1 MSSIT
6 SQSITCPKCKF
17 EGEFNMYNS
26 VNVTLDPKLRE
37 KVLSGE
43 IFDWTCPKCGE
54 KYSIR
59 HDLLY
64 HDMDKEF
71 QIYYSPNNCVES
83 NKTISNLAK
92 KCPGIRRKYR
102 TVVTLNALREKI
114 FIFEKGFNDIAI
126 ELVKAILKFGENE
139 IREDTELRFI
149 DFFAVK
155 NRISQG
161 KLAFKQIIDDQPQ
174 EGIVIFDKEAYDN
187 ILNEVQTNDKFK
199 MTEPCETIDENWI
212 LKKMK

>member
-1 MSSIT
+1 MSRIT
-6 SQSITCPKCKF
+6 KQSFICPKCKF
-17 EGEFNMYNS
+17 QDEFKMYNS

-71 QIYYSPNNCVES
+71 QIYYSPNNIVEL
-83 NKTISNLAK
+83 NQTISNLAK
-92 KCPGIRRKYR
+92 KCPGIRRQYR
-102 TVVTLNALREKI
+102 TVDSLNSLREKI
-114 FIFEKGFNDIAI
+114 LIFEKDFNDIAI
-126 ELVKAILKFGENE
+126 ELVKAILKYGKNE
-139 IREDTELRFI
+139 IREETELRFF
-149 DFFAVK
+149 DYFEGK
-155 NRISQG
+155 ENISEG

-174 EGIVIFDKEAYDN
+174 EGFVIFDKEAYDK
-187 ILNEVQTNDKFK
+187 ILNEVQTNGKFK

-212 LKKMK
+212 LKRM

>member
-1 MSSIT
+1 
-6 SQSITCPKCKF
+6 
-17 EGEFNMYNS
+17 
-26 VNVTLDPKLRE
+26 
-37 KVLSGE
+37 
-43 IFDWTCPKCGE
+43 
-54 KYSIR
+54 
-59 HDLLY
+59 
-64 HDMDKEF
+64 MDKEF

-102 TVVTLNALREKI
+102 TVESLNALREKI

-126 ELVKAILKFGENE
+126 ELVKAILKFGKNE

-149 DFFAVK
+149 DFFKGKK
-155 NRISQG
+155 NISEG

-174 EGIVIFDKEAYDN
+174 EGFVIFDKETYDN

-199 MTEPCETIDENWI
+199 MTEPCETIDETWI
-212 LKKMK
+212 LKRM